1 MAYSNDFATRSR
13 PEGDPHQTLF
23 QSLEFKESRHRSLWM
38 SLCVHGG
45 LLTVLL
51 LIPLI
56 FTDAIKLRYDDV
68 VLLAPPPMPK
78 PILEVTTYKPL
89 PKPKPKLEKPLV
101 APPPVK
107 PVVVQPPKPPE
118 PPKVVE
124 VKIPEVIE
132 RPKPV
137 IRNTPRLEE
146 AAPVPAAPRLEVRTG
161 SFSSESPAKTA
172 TLPAA
177 QVQTGGFGD
186 PNGIKGTGKPGKV
199 GNIASLGSFDLPAG
213 PGVGNGTGGAHGV
226 KGAVANAGFGS
237 GTASGSPNGSGK
249 GTVSNAGFGS
259 GAASGSGNGGGTNRT
274 VQQGGFGDAEAAK
287 PEAPKK
293 RADTAPQTP
302 VEILFKPKPEYTD
315 EARKLKLE
323 GEVLVRVLFSA
334 GGDVRVLDVV
344 RGLGHGLDENAL
356 RAAQQIKFKP
366 AQRDGQPVD
375 STATVRILF
384 QLAY

>member
-1 MAYSNDFATRSR
+1 MGYSYDFATRNR
-13 PEGDPHQTLF
+13 PEGDPHSTLF
-23 QSLEFKESRHRSLWM
+23 TSLEFKESRKRSLWM
-38 SLCVHGG
+38 SLSVHGV

-56 FTDAIKLRYDDV
+56 FTDAIKLRYDDA
-68 VLLAPPPMPK
+68 VLLVPPPMPK
-78 PILEVTTYKPL
+78 PILEVTPYRAPS
-89 PKPKPKLEKPLV
+89 KPKPKLEKPLV
-101 APPPVK
+101 SPPPVK
-107 PVVVQPPKPPE
+107 PVVVEPPKPPE
-118 PPKVVE
+118 PPKKVAE

-132 RPKPV
+132 RTKPTPV

-146 AAPVPAAPRLEVRTG
+146 AAPVPAAPKLEVRTG
-161 SFSSESPAKTA
+161 TFSSESPSKTA

-186 PNGIKGTGKPGKV
+186 PNGIKGTGKPDKV
-199 GNIASLGSFDLPAG
+199 ANIASLGSFDLPAG
-213 PGVGNGTGGAHGV
+213 PGVGNGTGGARGA
-226 KGAVANAGFGS
+226 KGAVASAGFGS
-237 GTASGSPNGSGK
+237 GSASGNGNGNGSG
-249 GTVSNAGFGS
+249 S
-259 GAASGSGNGGGTNRT
+259 GGANRT

-293 RADTAPQTP
+293 RAETAPPTP

-334 GGDVRVLDVV
+334 GGEVRVLDVV
-344 RGLGHGLDENAL
+344 RGLGHGLDQNAL

-375 STATVRILF
+375 STATVRIVF